1 MRTMPAEPMID
12 PCPSNGR
19 PTLGRNGGY
28 ALIALMIVVTL
39 LLVSLTA
46 ALPSIY
52 QASQRRREQET
63 IFRGDQYA
71 RAIYLFYRRMG
82 RYPVSVQD
90 LLKTGNVRFLRK
102 EYRDPLSSTGRWRFI
117 HAAAGGILLDS
128 WNQPVLSSNLPPHA
142 SALDLAFS
150 SNPTPTGA
158 APATGANNGKK
169 KKHPPSTCNG
179 PLDSSEGS
187 TGQAG
192 RTGQTGT
199 LLGAFIVGVAPC
211 SNARS
216 IRVFDHHSHYD
227 QWEFLGLKY
236 QPYHLP
242 RPAATGAT
250 PASEMGIPNPTATP
264 APVTPPQGSGAGS
277 GP

>member
-1 MRTMPAEPMID
+1 MPARSMID
-12 PCPSNGR
+12 PRQSTGQAAQR
-19 PTLGRNGGY
+19 GSRGY

-52 QASQRRREQET
+52 QASQRRREAET

-90 LLKTGNVRFLRK
+90 LLKTGDVRFLRK
-102 EYRDPLSSTGRWRFI
+102 AYRDPLSPTGRWRFI

-128 WNQPVLSSNLPPHA
+128 WNQPVLSSSLPPHA

-150 SNPTPTGA
+150 SSAAATGTSPA
-158 APATGANNGKK
+158 AGAPATGSQTNAKV
-169 KKHPPSTCNG
+169 KHPPSTCDG
-179 PLDSSEGS
+179 PLDSGGGS
-187 TGQAG
+187 A
-192 RTGQTGT
+192 GQTGT

-216 IRVFDHHSHYD
+216 IRVFDHHSRYD
-227 QWEFLGLKY
+227 HWEFIGLKY
-236 QPYHLP
+236 QPYRLP
-242 RPAATGAT
+242 QPSAPGVT
-250 PASEMGIPNPTATP
+250 PASEMGTPNTTTTPATP
-264 APVTPPQGSGAGS
+264 AQGSGAGG